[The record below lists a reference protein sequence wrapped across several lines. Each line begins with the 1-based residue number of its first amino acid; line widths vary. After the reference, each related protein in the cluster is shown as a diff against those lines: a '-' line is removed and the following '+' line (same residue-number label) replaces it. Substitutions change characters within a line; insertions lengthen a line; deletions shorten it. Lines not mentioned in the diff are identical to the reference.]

1 MALIEVDNVFAGYA
15 GNEILHGVSL
25 SLKDCEVVTIIG
37 PNGAGKSTLLK
48 TIMGYV
54 RPTSGAV
61 RFDGQDISTLR
72 ADQRVKHGIAYV
84 PQLDNTFP
92 ALTIEEN
99 LMMGGHTLPAREVR
113 IRLDRLYGE
122 FPVLADRKR
131 QRASTLS
138 GGQRQLLAMA
148 RALVV
153 EPKLLLLDEP
163 SAALSPLM
171 ADEVFDKVAE
181 INASGRTI
189 IVVEQEAE
197 RALEMSDR
205 GYVLVDGRNA
215 FDGPAKTI
223 LTDGKIRAAF
233 LGTPSGDGD

>member
-1 MALIEVDNVFAGYA
+1 
-15 GNEILHGVSL
+15 
-25 SLKDCEVVTIIG
+25 
-37 PNGAGKSTLLK
+37 
-48 TIMGYV
+48 
-54 RPTSGAV
+54 
-61 RFDGQDISTLR
+61 
-72 ADQRVKHGIAYV
+72 
-84 PQLDNTFP
+84 
-92 ALTIEEN
+92 
-99 LMMGGHTLPAREVR
+99 MMGGHTLPAREVR